1 MTTSLVTA
9 NRERNRHGAARQV
22 VEARRILESG
32 SELPRVQRRVLLARI
47 NFPHDP
53 LSVLAARVGMTKDA
67 YWAHLRRAL
76 AGATR

>member
-1 MTTSLVTA
+1 MIATLATA

-22 VEARRILESG
+22 AEARRILESG
-32 SELPRVQRRVLLARI
+32 DDLPHVQRRVLLARI

>member
-22 VEARRILESG
+22 SEARRILESG

-47 NFPHDP
+47 NFPHD

>member
-22 VEARRILESG
+22 AEARRILE
-32 SELPRVQRRVLLARI
+32 
-47 NFPHDP
+47 FPHDP

-76 AGATR
+76 AGVTR